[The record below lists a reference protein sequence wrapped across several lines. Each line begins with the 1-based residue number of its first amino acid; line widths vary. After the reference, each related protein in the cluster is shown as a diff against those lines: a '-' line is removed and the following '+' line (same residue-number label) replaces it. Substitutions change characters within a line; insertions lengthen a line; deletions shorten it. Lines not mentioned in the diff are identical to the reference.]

1 MEITEVI
8 IANGHE
14 NVLSTNKTTLEI
26 TKETHLTK
34 KGNCILAVSAN
45 KGLADLNSEFKEALR
60 KDNARLTVT
69 IETGKIIEIVKASGN
84 PQLILTHPT
93 DVVIRKSSY
102 ICDRTLAIQADKAAV
117 DVSRKLVEKL
127 TNPEQEA
134 RITLTVN
141 V

>member
-45 KGLADLNSEFKEALR
+45 KGLADLTSEFKEALR

-69 IETGKIIEIVKASGN
+69 IETGNIIEIVKASGN

-134 RITLTVN
+134 KITLTVN

>member
-8 IANGHE
+8 IAKGHE

-34 KGNCILAVSAN
+34 KGNCILAVSAT
-45 KGLADLNSEFKEALR
+45 KGLADLTSEFKEALR
-60 KDNARLTVT
+60 KDSARLTVT
-69 IETGKIIEIVKASGN
+69 IETGSIIEIVKASGN

-93 DVVIRKSSY
+93 DMVIRKSSY
-102 ICDRTLAIQADKAAV
+102 ICDRTLAIQADKAAI

-127 TNPEQEA
+127 TNPRQEA
-134 RITLTVN
+134 KITLTVN

>member
-1 MEITEVI
+1 MEITEI
-8 IANGHE
+8 IFANGHE

-45 KGLADLNSEFKEALR
+45 KGLADLTNEFKEALR
-60 KDNARLTVT
+60 KDSARLTVT
-69 IETGKIIEIVKASGN
+69 IETGSIIEIVKASGN

-117 DVSRKLVEKL
+117 DVPRKLVEKL

>member
-45 KGLADLNSEFKEALR
+45 KGLADLTSEFKEALR

-69 IETGKIIEIVKASGN
+69 IETGNIIEIVKASGN

-93 DVVIRKSSY
+93 DMVIRKSSY

-134 RITLTVN
+134 KITLTVN

>member
-8 IANGHE
+8 FAKGHE

-26 TKETHLTK
+26 TKETRLTK

-45 KGLADLNSEFKEALR
+45 KGMADLTSEFKEALR
-60 KDNARLTVT
+60 KNSARLTVT
-69 IETGKIIEIVKASGN
+69 IETGNIIEIVKASGN

-93 DVVIRKSSY
+93 DVVIRKSGY

-117 DVSRKLVEKL
+117 DVSRELVEKL
-127 TNPEQEA
+127 TNPKQEA